1 MATTKNAYKSV
12 STHVEDLSDGR
23 SVAPGDSITLT
34 AEELKD
40 PHNARLIDEGVFIVV
55 EETKE
60 DKTEKGGS
68 N

>member
-1 MATTKNAYKSV
+1 MMATTKHAYKSV

-23 SVAPGDSITLT
+23 SVAPGDSVTLT

-40 PHNARLIDEGVFIVV
+40 PHNARLVDEGVFIVV
-55 EETKE
+55 EEN
-60 DKTEKGGS
+60 DKAKGGS